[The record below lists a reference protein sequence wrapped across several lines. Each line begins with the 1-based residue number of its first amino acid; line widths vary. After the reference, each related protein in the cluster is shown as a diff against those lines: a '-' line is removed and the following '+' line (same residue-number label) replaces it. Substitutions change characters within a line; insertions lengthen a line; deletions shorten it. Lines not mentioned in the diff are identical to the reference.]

1 MLITE
6 VKQNWWKLV
15 SAGETETD
23 CLVFF
28 GYSKAE
34 VIGKLNSWLRRK
46 ELEKLR

>member
-6 VKQNWWKLV
+6 IKTNWWKLV
-15 SAGETETD
+15 STGETETD
-23 CLVFF
+23 GLVFF

>member
-6 VKQNWWKLV
+6 VKTGWWKLI

-23 CLVFF
+23 GLVFF

-46 ELEKLR
+46 ELEQWR

>member
-6 VKQNWWKLV
+6 VKKGWWKLI

-23 CLVFF
+23 GLVFF

-34 VIGKLNSWLRRK
+34 VIGKLNSWLRPK
-46 ELEKLR
+46 ELERWR

>member
-6 VKQNWWKLV
+6 ITKDWWKLV

-23 CLVFF
+23 GLVFF

-46 ELEKLR
+46 NLEQWR

>member
-6 VKQNWWKLV
+6 IKTGWWKLI

-23 CLVFF
+23 GLVFF